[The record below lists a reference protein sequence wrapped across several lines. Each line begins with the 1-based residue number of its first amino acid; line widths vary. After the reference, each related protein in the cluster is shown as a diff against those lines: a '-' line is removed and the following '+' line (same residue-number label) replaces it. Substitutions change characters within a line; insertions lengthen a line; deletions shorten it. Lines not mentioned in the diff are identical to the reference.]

1 MHRKALEQRLAELAL
16 NISEKSAHEAAEALL
31 NLYKDFKYEAL
42 ENELSAQFHA
52 AENELKAKLQARLAE
67 LQSQVQA
74 PKVEA
79 SQMPEPAPA
88 PPAPAPEVVEEIPA
102 PVAEAA
108 APEAESV
115 EEVPAEVVEEIPA
128 PAPAAQV
135 QMEIP
140 AAETEPEAE
149 MPAPEAVEETPAQEI
164 PAPAAPKATG
174 APKSLNDRLAGKKLT
189 FGLNDR
195 IGFVK
200 ELFDGSTE
208 DFNRVVSQLNTM
220 STVDEATSF
229 LTEFVAPD
237 YNWDAHEEAA
247 NRFLLLVEQRFG

>member
-52 AENELKAKLQARLAE
+52 AENEIKSKLQARLAE

-88 PPAPAPEVVEEIPA
+88 PPASA

-108 APEAESV
+108 APEAEEV
-115 EEVPAEVVEEIPA
+115 EEVQTEESVPVVE
-128 PAPAAQV
+128 
-135 QMEIP
+135 
-140 AAETEPEAE
+140 
-149 MPAPEAVEETPAQEI
+149 EI

-229 LTEFVAPD
+229 LTEFVAPE
-237 YNWDAHEEAA
+237 YNWDAHEEAS

>member
-52 AENELKAKLQARLAE
+52 AENEIKSKLQARLAE

-88 PPAPAPEVVEEIPA
+88 PPAPAP
-102 PVAEAA
+102 A
-108 APEAESV
+108 AP
-115 EEVPAEVVEEIPA
+115 
-128 PAPAAQV
+128 V

-140 AAETEPEAE
+140 AAEPEPEAE
-149 MPAPEAVEETPAQEI
+149 MPATEAVEEAPAEDI
-164 PAPAAPKATG
+164 TAPAAPKATG

-229 LTEFVAPD
+229 LTEFVAPE
-237 YNWDAHEEAA
+237 YNWDAHEEAS